1 MDTTI
6 DLTGLNLT
14 VGTTYPI
21 TVVAVADD
29 YTDSEA
35 SNQIQYTR

>member
-14 VGTTYPI
+14 VGTTYAI
-21 TVVAVADD
+21 TVVAVAED
-29 YTDSEA
+29 YTDSDA
-35 SNQIQYTR
+35 SNSVNYTR